1 MHAAAGEARVGVAHG
16 QMTKEELEQVMEEF
30 AAGELDVLVA
40 TTIIESGIDNPHTNT
55 LIIEDAQRLGLA
67 QMYQLKGRVG
77 RSSTQAYAYFMFPE
91 NVPLT
96 EEAAARLT
104 AINEH
109 QDLGSGMRIAMRDLE
124 IRGAGSMLGAEQ
136 SGNMSAVGFDL
147 FAQMLNQAVN
157 ETREGVGASG
167 ELPPA
172 LSDIT
177 VNIPG
182 HAYLPEEYIPDAD
195 ARVLWYRKLASASTV
210 EEVAALRED
219 MLAEAPEM
227 PEAAANLFERAWLK
241 AFANEHGVKLIS
253 VAAGKLIVEPIDIPA
268 AAMKPLRRAAGRYQ
282 TDKRKL
288 TLPLRYFSE
297 EERDNLLPAIVH
309 FLEKLFG
316 ETDAEEGAPFAEM
329 EGGASGFASDPASSV
344 PRAYRNRSPLRA
356 FPKMLG
362 QALLRLFRKMP
373 RPIPAGADLGPPW
386 ARPRP
391 RAQRQPLPLPLAPRG
406 AANGA
411 PTTSPRAMPPASVW
425 PPSAPP
431 VPPSAKRGDSRAAR
445 AAKCRGR
452 Q

>member
-1 MHAAAGEARVGVAHG
+1 M
-16 QMTKEELEQVMEEF
+16 
-30 AAGELDVLVA
+30 LVA

-219 MLAEAPEM
+219 MLAKAPEM

-344 PRAYRNRSPLRA
+344 PRGIATDPAAGVSKNARTGSAKAVSQNAPTDSRRGGSRSA
-356 FPKMLG
+356 LG
-362 QALLRLFRKMP
+362 QDTAKGSASATP
-373 RPIPAGADLGPPW
+373 
-386 ARPRP
+386 
-391 RAQRQPLPLPLAPRG
+391 
-406 AANGA
+406 A
-411 PTTSPRAMPPASVW
+411 PTRPTGRSERRANNL
-425 PPSAPP
+425 
-431 VPPSAKRGDSRAAR
+431 AKGDAARERLAAKRAAR
-445 AAKCRGR
+445 AAKRGSR
-452 Q
+452 EVALPVAVEGASSLAPCAWDGVCCLCGNGFRWIARR

>member
-1 MHAAAGEARVGVAHG
+1 M
-16 QMTKEELEQVMEEF
+16 
-30 AAGELDVLVA
+30 LVA

-177 VNIPG
+177 VNVPG

-219 MLAEAPEM
+219 MLAKAPEM

-344 PRAYRNRSPLRA
+344 PRGIATD
-356 FPKMLG
+356 
-362 QALLRLFRKMP
+362 
-373 RPIPAGADLGPPW
+373 PAAGVSKAC
-386 ARPRP
+386 R
-391 RAQRQPLPLPLAPRG
+391 
-406 AANGA
+406 
-411 PTTSPRAMPPASVW
+411 
-425 PPSAPP
+425 
-431 VPPSAKRGDSRAAR
+431 DSS
-445 AAKCRGR
+445 
-452 Q
+452 

>member
-1 MHAAAGEARVGVAHG
+1 
-16 QMTKEELEQVMEEF
+16 
-30 AAGELDVLVA
+30 ELDVLVA

-157 ETREGVGASG
+157 ETREGTGASG

-219 MLAEAPEM
+219 MLAKAPEM

-282 TDKRKL
+282 PDKRKL

-297 EERDNLLPAIVH
+297 EERENLLPAIVH

-316 ETDAEEGAPFAEM
+316 EDDAEEGAPFAEI
-329 EGGASGFASDPASSV
+329 EADNAASGPAAVALQNAATGSSGAASGSPATGATAAGSGNAPADSRKRAPRSALGQGPAKGSASAAPAS
-344 PRAYRNRSPLRA
+344 
-356 FPKMLG
+356 
-362 QALLRLFRKMP
+362 
-373 RPIPAGADLGPPW
+373 
-386 ARPRP
+386 ARPTARSER
-391 RAQRQPLPLPLAPRG
+391 RANNLAKG
-406 AANGA
+406 DAARERLA
-411 PTTSPRAMPPASVW
+411 
-425 PPSAPP
+425 
-431 VPPSAKRGDSRAAR
+431 AKRAAR
-445 AAKCRGR
+445 AAKREEGR
-452 Q
+452 

>member
-1 MHAAAGEARVGVAHG
+1 
-16 QMTKEELEQVMEEF
+16 
-30 AAGELDVLVA
+30 
-40 TTIIESGIDNPHTNT
+40 
-55 LIIEDAQRLGLA
+55 
-67 QMYQLKGRVG
+67 
-77 RSSTQAYAYFMFPE
+77 
-91 NVPLT
+91 
-96 EEAAARLT
+96 
-104 AINEH
+104 
-109 QDLGSGMRIAMRDLE
+109 
-124 IRGAGSMLGAEQ
+124 
-136 SGNMSAVGFDL
+136 MSAVGFDL
-147 FAQMLNQAVN
+147 FAQMLNQAVS

-219 MLAEAPEM
+219 MLAKAPEM

-316 ETDAEEGAPFAEM
+316 ETDADEEVPFAEM
-329 EGGASGFASDPASSV
+329 EGGASGSASDPASSV
-344 PRAYRNRSPLRA
+344 PRGIATDPAAGVS
-356 FPKMLG
+356 KMLG

-373 RPIPAGADLGPPW
+373 RPIPAGADLGAPW
-386 ARPRP
+386 ARDWP
-391 RAQRQPLPLPLAPRG
+391 RAQRQPLLPRSPHGAQRTARQQPRQGDAARERLA
-406 AANGA
+406 
-411 PTTSPRAMPPASVW
+411 
-425 PPSAPP
+425 
-431 VPPSAKRGDSRAAR
+431 AKRAAR
-445 AAKCRGR
+445 AAKREEGR
-452 Q
+452 